1 MKSWTTR
8 TRSTALA
15 VFAAA
20 SALIGSSSAGAVPAA
35 FTPAAYSRA
44 VTGVCAHALL
54 FEGTHAI
61 GTREGALEV
70 ADDIRASSRRRLALV
85 AALSTPSGRDTPGCP
100 LARSRTASRRH
111 VCDQLRRHLRPHRS
125 AVDARTGCRSTGTSR
140 DTRTRSRRTPS
151 GRRPPRATAPSPRLH
166 RRLSNGSRQQPR
178 GSPSFMPSWQER
190 PRSPRDHRP
199 QQKRRSN
206 EATRIPVAPSLCQV
220 SEAA

>member
-85 AALSTPSGRDTPGCP
+85 AALSTPPVETRLAARWLALEQRLADMYATSYVAIYDLIALPWTPEQ
-100 LARSRTASRRH
+100 AA
-111 VCDQLRRHLRPHRS
+111 
-125 AVDARTGCRSTGTSR
+125 
-140 DTRTRSRRTPS
+140 
-151 GRRPPRATAPSPRLH
+151 
-166 RRLSNGSRQQPR
+166 
-178 GSPSFMPSWQER
+178 
-190 PRSPRDHRP
+190 
-199 QQKRRSN
+199 
-206 EATRIPVAPSLCQV
+206 VAPGLLATLVHAPDALRQAAGRLEQQLQV
-220 SEAA
+220 PDCIGG